1 MNVINSIA
9 RPASNVQK
17 NAANVR
23 KHVKKWLLKPIK
35 RVLQNKT
42 MNSMIKKSKAVL
54 LICFGFGILLINFEA
69 RAQSQEKQNSLNME
83 NTEAKTQVLQLT
95 VEGMSCQEGCANG
108 IDNLLKQQDGIIK
121 SKTIFD
127 TSSSEIHYDKS
138 KISEKQIIALI
149 EKRGFKTKIK
159 EEQK

>member
-1 MNVINSIA
+1 MKQLGKKVIA
-9 RPASNVQK
+9 VMLTG
-17 NAANVR
+17 AA
-23 KHVKKWLLKPIK
+23 
-35 RVLQNKT
+35 
-42 MNSMIKKSKAVL
+42 
-54 LICFGFGILLINFEA
+54 ILFFYSTET
-69 RAQSQEKQNSLNME
+69 RAQSLEKQNSLNME

-108 IDNLLKQQDGIIK
+108 IDSLLKQQDGIIK

-127 TSSSEIHYDKS
+127 ASSSEIHYDKS
-138 KISEKQIIALI
+138 KISEKQIIAFI

>member
-1 MNVINSIA
+1 
-9 RPASNVQK
+9 
-17 NAANVR
+17 
-23 KHVKKWLLKPIK
+23 
-35 RVLQNKT
+35 
-42 MNSMIKKSKAVL
+42 
-54 LICFGFGILLINFEA
+54 
-69 RAQSQEKQNSLNME
+69 ME

>member
-1 MNVINSIA
+1 
-9 RPASNVQK
+9 
-17 NAANVR
+17 
-23 KHVKKWLLKPIK
+23 
-35 RVLQNKT
+35 
-42 MNSMIKKSKAVL
+42 MIKKSKAVL